1 MFSMIRCLATRFRV
15 DLAVCLVAAGL
26 AVSPASAQT
35 ATTPAKPQA
44 AKPQTAKPAAGT
56 AAKPKAAASAAA
68 APSAPVQVASFQDW
82 GVYTSETAKGKVC
95 YALAQPKERL
105 PKTLNRDPGYIFVS
119 SRPSEG
125 VRNEV
130 SLVLGFAAKDGGE
143 GTALVGPTGF
153 ALVTKGNAAW
163 MKNAAEDATF
173 VDALRKGQGLVVKVT
188 SKRGNESTD
197 RYSLSGAAQALDRVK
212 KECP

>member
-1 MFSMIRCLATRFRV
+1 MSSMIRCLVTRFRAPF
-15 DLAVCLVAAGL
+15 AVCLVAAGVV
-26 AVSPASAQT
+26 VSPALAQNAT
-35 ATTPAKPQA
+35 APKPQA
-44 AKPQTAKPAAGT
+44 AKPA
-56 AAKPKAAASAAA
+56 AAKPKPTTTATAATA
-68 APSAPVQVASFQDW
+68 SAPVQVAAFQDW

-105 PKTLNRDPGYIFVS
+105 PKTLNRDPGYLFVS
-119 SRPSEG
+119 SRPAEG

-143 GTALVGPTGF
+143 GTAAVGPTGF

-197 RYSLSGAAQALDRVK
+197 RYSLSGAAQALDRVR

>member
-1 MFSMIRCLATRFRV
+1 MTSMIRCLYTRSRAA
-15 DLAVCLVAAGL
+15 LAVCLVSAGM
-26 AVSPASAQT
+26 ATAPAMAQT
-35 ATTPAKPQA
+35 AAPAKPQG
-44 AKPQTAKPAAGT
+44 AKPQPAKPAT
-56 AAKPKAAASAAA
+56 AAKPKPASTGGAPAA
-68 APSAPVQVASFQDW
+68 APVQVASFQDW
-82 GVYTSETAKGKVC
+82 GVYTSDTAKGKVC
-95 YALAQPKERL
+95 YALAQPKDRL
-105 PKTLNRDPGYIFVS
+105 PKSLNRDPGYLFVS
-119 SRPSEG
+119 SRPTEG

-130 SLVLGFAAKDGGE
+130 SLVLGFALKDGGE
-143 GTALVGPTGF
+143 GSAAVGNTGF

-173 VDALRKGQGLVVKVT
+173 VDALRKGQGLTVKVT

>member
-1 MFSMIRCLATRFRV
+1 MSSMIRCLATRFRAEF
-15 DLAVCLVAAGL
+15 AVCLVAAGV
-26 AVSPASAQT
+26 AVSPAWSQT
-35 ATTPAKPQA
+35 AKPQA
-44 AKPQTAKPAAGT
+44 AKPQAAKPTAATAAKSKPAAGGST
-56 AAKPKAAASAAA
+56 AGA
-68 APSAPVQVASFQDW
+68 SAPVQVASFQDW
-82 GVYTSETAKGKVC
+82 GVYTSDTAKGKVC

-143 GTALVGPTGF
+143 GTASVGPTGF

-173 VDALRKGQGLVVKVT
+173 VDALRKGQGLVVKVK